1 MYWTDCAKCS
11 ARSAIELTVYM
22 RAKTLRKTGLTAA
35 VVTITALLIGDT
47 GLLARAEQE
56 REAVQSAGERA
67 RLLWKEGTLLHLLG
81 RYEEAVEHFRRSIDL
96 HATPEAHTY
105 LGWSLGQLQRYEE
118 AIAECKHAI
127 ALDPDYGNPYNDIGV
142 YLIELG
148 HLDEAVPWLRQALQ
162 AERYCCY
169 HYAYFNLGRV
179 LMSKGQLEA
188 ARRAFV
194 RALSYNPGYR
204 PALEALEFL
213 RESGIKTL

>member
-1 MYWTDCAKCS
+1 
-11 ARSAIELTVYM
+11 M
-22 RAKTLRKTGLTAA
+22 RAETRRKPGLTA
-35 VVTITALLIGDT
+35 VIVTITALLIGGA
-47 GLLARAEQE
+47 GLLAHAEQK
-56 REAVQSAGERA
+56 REAVQSAEGRA
-67 RLLWKEGTLLHLLG
+67 RFLWKEGALLHLQG

-105 LGWSLGQLQRYEE
+105 LGWSLGRLQRYEE

-148 HLDEAVPWLRQALQ
+148 RLDEAVPWLRQALQ

-169 HYAYFNLGRV
+169 HYAHFNLGRV
-179 LMSKGQLEA
+179 LMLQGHLEA

-194 RALSYNPGYR
+194 RALSHNPGYR
-204 PALEALEFL
+204 PAFEALEFL
-213 RESGIKTL
+213 RESGMKTL